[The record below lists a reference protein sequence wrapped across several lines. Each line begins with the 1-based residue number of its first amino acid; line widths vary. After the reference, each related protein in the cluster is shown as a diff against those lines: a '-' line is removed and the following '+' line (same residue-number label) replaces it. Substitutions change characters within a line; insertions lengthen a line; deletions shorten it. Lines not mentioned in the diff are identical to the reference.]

1 MLTLLLV
8 TGCLVYFYNLFEFL
22 KELIEE
28 PKEFY
33 YRPFRIIRSAIAN
46 FTIVYIFSYLLTTII
61 MLWS

>member
-8 TGCLVYFYNLFEFL
+8 TGFLIYFYNLFEFL

-33 YRPFRIIRSAIAN
+33 YRPFRIIRGVVAN